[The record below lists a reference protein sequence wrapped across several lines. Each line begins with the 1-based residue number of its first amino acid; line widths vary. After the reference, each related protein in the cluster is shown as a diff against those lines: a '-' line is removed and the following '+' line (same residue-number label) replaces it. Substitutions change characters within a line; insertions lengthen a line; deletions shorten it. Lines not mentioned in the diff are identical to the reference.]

1 MLELV
6 QENHPILKLSMP
18 TVEDPAALKALVHDM
33 FLIMWSNAGIGLAAP
48 QVGIVQR
55 MFIMG
60 SQEGPHYV
68 CINPEVIETGPE
80 VRAKEGCLSFPGLW
94 LNISRPE
101 WVQARYQTLDGTW
114 VEQRFEGLLARC
126 YLHELDHLQGSLFV
140 DRTSGLGLKMARER
154 QQKQMRKIQK
164 KVKQQA

>member
-6 QENHPILKLSMP
+6 EENHAILKMTMP
-18 TVEDPAALKALVHDM
+18 QVQDTTALKTLVHDM

-55 MFIMG
+55 MFVMG
-60 SQEGPHYV
+60 SQQGPHFV
-68 CINPEVIETGPE
+68 CINPEIVETGPD

-114 VEQRFEGLLARC
+114 IEQRFEGLLARC
-126 YLHELDHLQGSLFV
+126 YLHELDHLNGSLFV
-140 DRTSGLGLKMARER
+140 DRLSGLSLKMARER